1 MAEVSLKDFSVG
13 ATAYTISNE
22 NGNSQYKLSEYRV
35 ISVGRKYVT
44 VTEMMLRA
52 SAFRFGI
59 SAVSNEYLA
68 EVVNYG
74 WSKKLFPTKE
84 KAEEYI
90 EKENLRIWVD
100 KALMYSKSKEYTLDQ
115 LRRVKAILE
124 EKKEEKEK

>member
-1 MAEVSLKDFSVG
+1 MAAVTLNNFSVG
-13 ATAYTISNE
+13 TTAYAVTE
-22 NGNSQYKLSEYRV
+22 KNGNGNPEMSEYRV

-44 VTEMMLRA
+44 VTGMAL
-52 SAFRFGI
+52 SVSTFRFGV
-59 SAVSNEYLA
+59 SAASNEYLA
-68 EVVNYG
+68 EVVDYG
-74 WSKKLFPTKE
+74 WSKKIFPTKE

-115 LRRVKAILE
+115 LRRVKVILE